1 MNLQDFSAIAQMI
14 GSAAVIVTLIVLI
27 GQIRANTRAVGRQ
40 MDEARLYKATGPFY
54 QSPDLVRIAAKIG
67 AAQGFGP
74 ATKELMETFALSPEE
89 ATLWFRHL
97 MDNWISYE
105 IEFRY
110 GGTEVSPRAIKSN
123 LRWPDG
129 RIFWKHW
136 KLGRSAEFVRYVDS
150 LQIDSPNES

>member
-40 MDEARLYKATGPFY
+40 VDEARLYKATGPFY

-74 ATKELMETFALSPEE
+74 AMKELMETYTLSPEE

-97 MDNWISYE
+97 MDNWLSCE